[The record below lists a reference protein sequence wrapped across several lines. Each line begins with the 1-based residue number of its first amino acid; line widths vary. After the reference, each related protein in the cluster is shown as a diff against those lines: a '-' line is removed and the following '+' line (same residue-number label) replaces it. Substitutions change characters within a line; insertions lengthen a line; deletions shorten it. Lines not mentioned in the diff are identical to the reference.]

1 MQPVTLVL
9 IEDIAS
15 EAEIAVRHLEAGGFS
30 CSWKRVDSEA
40 ALRRELALA
49 TPDLI
54 LSDFTLPGFDGLEA
68 LELAREITPETPFI
82 FLSGTT
88 ATDEQ
93 GNIVGAGDI
102 VAQTRQI
109 FRKFSLLL
117 ESVGGSLAN
126 IVETTDYV
134 LSLDDYK
141 KTAQLRRDLFK
152 GPPWPA
158 ATGVVVSGLVR
169 KDALIEIKGIAAL

>member
-1 MQPVTLVL
+1 MS
-9 IEDIAS
+9 IY
-15 EAEIAVRHLEAGGFS
+15 EAILADNKWPQRFTFSPAVRVGNL
-30 CSWKRVDSEA
+30 
-40 ALRRELALA
+40 L
-49 TPDLI
+49 
-54 LSDFTLPGFDGLEA
+54 
-68 LELAREITPETPFI
+68 

-88 ATDEQ
+88 ATDDR
-93 GNIVGAGDI
+93 GNIVGPGDI
-102 VAQTRQI
+102 VVQTRQI
-109 FRKFSLLL
+109 FHKFLLIL

-141 KTAQLRRDLFK
+141 KTAQLRRELFK

-169 KDALIEIKGIAAL
+169 KDALIEIKGIAALK